1 MFIFSFW
8 TLLFLLVLDRSLL
21 FLDISYLV
29 PSHPAFSLVPNH
41 LTIECLTNKLT
52 ECSTETLK
60 DETLNKEFFH
70 LFECLKKSASRW
82 LWVLARHKPRHNS
95 RLLLH
100 STHALHRRSL
110 LSYFLIFH
118 NLTHAFVQLLNIL
131 SFGHES
137 LTGQRPQPHHRGS
150 YCLSLALHNSVLPL
164 SDSSWARLYLE
175 VRLLACMTKYFSS
188 TTT

>member
-8 TLLFLLVLDRSLL
+8 TLLFLFVLDRSLL

-60 DETLNKEFFH
+60 DETLTKEFFH

-118 NLTHAFVQLLNIL
+118 NPTHAFVQLLNIL

-137 LTGQRPQPHHRGS
+137 LTGQRPQPHERE
-150 YCLSLALHNSVLPL
+150 ALT
-164 SDSSWARLYLE
+164 AF
-175 VRLLACMTKYFSS
+175 RLLFIIQCYLSPILAEPAYI
-188 TTT
+188 